1 MAKPPHGM
9 KPDEHARI
17 ANAIREAESKTS
29 GEIYCVVARA
39 SGSYFFHAACF
50 LLGAILLL
58 SLPVALALE
67 YWWISLR
74 LPVFVAA
81 QILAAAG
88 ALALLWFVPASRLW
102 FVPRR
107 LRYRRAHDNA
117 LKQFIA
123 RNVHITANRTGVLIF
138 VSLAE
143 RYASVVADSGINQHV
158 PQHAWD
164 GVIRDLIAH
173 ASEDRL
179 ADGFVVAIGSV
190 GALLANHFPARADNV
205 NELDD
210 HVVEI

>member
-1 MAKPPHGM
+1 MAKPQHGM
-9 KPDEHARI
+9 KLDEHARI
-17 ANAIREAESKTS
+17 ANAVREAESKTS
-29 GEIYCVVARA
+29 GEIYCVVARS
-39 SGSYFFHAACF
+39 SGSYFFPAACF

-81 QILAAAG
+81 QLLAALA

-123 RNVHITANRTGVLIF
+123 RNVHITTNRTGVLIF

-190 GALLANHFPARADNV
+190 GGLLATHFPAGADNV